1 MLFKRQFHAGL
12 ASGAITL
19 TFRSWAKPRVRVGG
33 QYRCGSIG
41 LLEVDAVDQ
50 VRVGE
55 ISDAESRR
63 SGFTDRDALIDALS
77 NGSRRLGARSSVFRV
92 ALHYAGPDSRRGPA
106 VDADL
111 SAAEL
116 EALLA
121 RLDRM
126 DRTSRHG
133 AWTRQT
139 LELIG
144 RRPQVAARLLA
155 PELGRER
162 LPFKTDVRKLKRL
175 GLTLSHDVG
184 YELSPRGRACL
195 ERVRSG

>member
-12 ASGAITL
+12 ASGAVTL
-19 TFRSWAKPRVRVGG
+19 TFRSWAKPQVRVGG

-41 LLEVDAVDQ
+41 LLEVDALDR

-55 ISDAESRR
+55 ITEAEARR
-63 SGFTDRDALIDALS
+63 SGFADRDALLEALS
-77 NGSRRLGARSSVFRV
+77 KGSRRLGARSSVFRV
-92 ALHYAGPDSRRGPA
+92 ALHYAGPDRRAGPA
-106 VDADL
+106 LDADL
-111 SAAEL
+111 SDADV
-116 EALLA
+116 EALTA

-126 DRTSRHG
+126 DRASRHG

-139 LELIG
+139 LELIE
-144 RRPQVAARLLA
+144 RRPRVAARHLA
-155 PELGRER
+155 PELGSEK